1 MDFGIIA
8 FTLPLQIILNLIF
21 CSMTNRKF
29 KFTLTYLIDL
39 SIVSC
44 MIVWFYR
51 YDVNKS
57 VNNDGMGLE
66 AVPTES

>member
-8 FTLPLQIILNLIF
+8 FSLPLQIFLNLIF
-21 CSMTNRKF
+21 CHVTNRKF
-29 KFTLTYLIDL
+29 KFTLTYMIDL

-51 YDVNKS
+51 YDLNKS
-57 VNNDGMGLE
+57 VVNDGMGL
-66 AVPTES
+66 

>member
-1 MDFGIIA
+1 MDYGIIA

>member
-1 MDFGIIA
+1 MDYGLIA

>member
-1 MDFGIIA
+1 MDYGIIA

-29 KFTLTYLIDL
+29 KFTITYLIDL